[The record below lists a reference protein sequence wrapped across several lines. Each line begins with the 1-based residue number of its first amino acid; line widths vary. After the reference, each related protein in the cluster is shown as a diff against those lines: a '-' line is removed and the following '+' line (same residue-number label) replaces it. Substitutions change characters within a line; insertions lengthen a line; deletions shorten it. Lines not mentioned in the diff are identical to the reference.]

1 MANVDFCKSKK
12 KKKKRMSAKPNTLL
26 LSFRKKVIHFSY
38 TVGDECLSSNVIIK
52 TVESQRKEW
61 FNLFEVDLTSN
72 FQNTVNN
79 QNEIRTF

>member
-1 MANVDFCKSKK
+1 
-12 KKKKRMSAKPNTLL
+12 MSAKPNTLL
-26 LSFRKKVIHFSY
+26 LSFRKKVIYFSY

-79 QNEIRTF
+79 QNEIVFTYILKAKS